1 VVAIVSLNQKLAC
14 GTDSVEN
21 TPMAVCTI
29 PNLGLAWLSKGITS
43 ETRRFLFAFEVVMK
57 VVLCKTKSVDGVRV
71 GTAGISPSNLECTF
85 RNMESRLE

>member
-57 VVLCKTKSVDGVRV
+57 VVFVRQK
-71 GTAGISPSNLECTF
+71 AW
-85 RNMESRLE
+85 MEYG